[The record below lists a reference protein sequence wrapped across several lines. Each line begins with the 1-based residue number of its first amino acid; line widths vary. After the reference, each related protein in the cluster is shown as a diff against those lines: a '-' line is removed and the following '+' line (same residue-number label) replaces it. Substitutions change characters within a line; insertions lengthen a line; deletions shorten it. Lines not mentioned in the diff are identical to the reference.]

1 MSHRTWMH
9 HHCQWWWSRVC
20 LYVCASWCRISLIC
34 YQQSVYQPTECHAS
48 AANYHLVKLPNE
60 GALMRFW
67 TAAVPV
73 YHMWTCFC
81 FADNIVH
88 SVPGST
94 KDIYVWLGNTNTTDG
109 RSKVTKSPAGWCQ
122 RVTVRLFPAFSV
134 FLSLMKTCD
143 CGGNPSLYHWCFL
156 QGELKKTFYT
166 K

>member
-1 MSHRTWMH
+1 
-9 HHCQWWWSRVC
+9 
-20 LYVCASWCRISLIC
+20 
-34 YQQSVYQPTECHAS
+34 
-48 AANYHLVKLPNE
+48 
-60 GALMRFW
+60 
-67 TAAVPV
+67 
-73 YHMWTCFC
+73 MWTCFC

-143 CGGNPSLYHWCFL
+143 CGGPRVTLHCTTDVSYKGSSKRLFTQNKRINFIWNFINSVWRRQLVFPF
-156 QGELKKTFYT
+156 KKETEQIQLNSVFSMQIKYEFMKVTDDLVLFSITF
-166 K
+166 